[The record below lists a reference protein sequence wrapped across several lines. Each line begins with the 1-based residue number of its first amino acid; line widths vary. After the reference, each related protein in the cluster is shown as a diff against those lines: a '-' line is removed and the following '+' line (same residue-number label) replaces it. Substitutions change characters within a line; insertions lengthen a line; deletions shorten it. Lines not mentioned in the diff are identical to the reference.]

1 MKFARLIRD
10 ASHGGLTAASRIAH
24 GILTWLCW
32 VHANHEWVE
41 WVNFN

>member
-1 MKFARLIRD
+1 MKFARFIRD
-10 ASHGGLTAASRIAH
+10 ASRIAH